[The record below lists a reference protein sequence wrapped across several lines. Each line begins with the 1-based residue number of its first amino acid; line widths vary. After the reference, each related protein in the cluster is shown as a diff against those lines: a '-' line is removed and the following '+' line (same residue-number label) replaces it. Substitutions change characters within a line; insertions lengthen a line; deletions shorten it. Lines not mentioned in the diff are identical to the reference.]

1 VGRLGQWGA
10 GPEASLSHVTP
21 LAWAMLALLLGLVL
35 SGIDLVRG
43 ISRIERL
50 ADLPSLAGP
59 APLVSMVVPARNEE
73 RNVEAAAR
81 SLLAQKYPALEII
94 AVEDR
99 STDRTG
105 PILDALS
112 SGDARLRVVHI
123 TELPPGWLG
132 KNHALALGAAAAR
145 GEWLLFA
152 DADIIMAPDAV
163 SRAVAYAERRGVD
176 HLTILPDTL
185 MPGLLLKGF
194 VCVGIVIFGM
204 ALRPWKARDPRSRS
218 FVGVG
223 AFNLVRAGAYARA
236 GGHEPIR
243 LRPDDDIKLG
253 KILKRSGARQDALAG
268 RGMVSV
274 EWYRSIGETIDG
286 LMKNSFSVVQYN
298 PLWMILGAG
307 VYIVVG
313 LAPLAALGLGSGLLR
328 LLGAGAVLVQ
338 LLVHLFV
345 AHEAGLPRRAVLLY
359 PLIYLLFAWILVRAL
374 VLNLSQGGIVWR
386 GTFYPLS
393 ELRKNRI

>member
-1 VGRLGQWGA
+1 MLVL
-10 GPEASLSHVTP
+10 L
-21 LAWAMLALLLGLVL
+21 LALAL
-35 SGIDLVRG
+35 SGVDLMLG
-43 ISRIERL
+43 ISHIERL
-50 ADLPSLAGP
+50 RDLPSLTGP
-59 APLVSMVVPARNEE
+59 APLVSLVVPARNEE

-81 SLLAQKYPALEII
+81 SLLAQAYPSLEII

-105 PILDALS
+105 AILDALAI
-112 SGDARLRVVHI
+112 GDPRLRVVHI
-123 TELPPGWLG
+123 RELPGGWLG
-132 KNHALALGAAAAR
+132 KNHALSMGAAAAR
-145 GEWLLFA
+145 GDWLLFA
-152 DADIIMAPDAV
+152 DADIIMAPDTV

-204 ALRPWKARDPRSRS
+204 ALRPWKARDPKSRH

-223 AFNLVRAGAYARA
+223 AFNLVRASAYARA

-253 KILKRSGARQDALAG
+253 LILKRSGARQDALSG
-268 RGMVSV
+268 LGMISV
-274 EWYRSIGETIDG
+274 EWYRTIGETIDG
-286 LMKNSFSVVQYN
+286 LMKNSFAVVQYN
-298 PLWMILGAG
+298 PFYMVAG
-307 VYIVVG
+307 VAFYVIVG
-313 LAPLAALGLGSGLLR
+313 LAPLAALC
-328 LLGAGAVLVQ
+328 LGAGPVRVIGGLCVAVQ

-345 AHEAGLPRRAVLLY
+345 AGKAQLPKRAVPLY
-359 PLIYLLFAWILVRAL
+359 PLVYLLFAWIVLRAL

-393 ELRKNRI
+393 ELRKNRV